1 VTLVL
6 SWHLITHSDGW
17 VLVHI
22 TTIIGY
28 YVTSL
33 LTRHDIGVT
42 LLAMDNLKVH
52 KHNDLI
58 QAKYSVMT
66 MPEQLLL
73 LAVIG
78 KSDPREITAETLIE
92 VTVSD
97 FQDLLN
103 SSRKDSY
110 GELKKA
116 VKRLYNR
123 SVVIDN
129 PDPENPRLSSTE
141 TRWVSSINYFD
152 GEGLIQLNLAPK
164 ILPYLANLKD
174 NYTSFFVRHVASFK
188 SSYGVRLYE
197 LLIQWQGKGSRE
209 IDIDWLRDQWQL
221 QDKYQ
226 AMNDFK
232 KRVID
237 PAMKDINDHSN
248 LWVKFGQ
255 RKRGRKVVAFQFEF
269 GLKDDVSTS
278 KSLTKK
284 QADALAKVGESY
296 PQLYA
301 RLKKE
306 GYRIKK

>member
-1 VTLVL
+1 
-6 SWHLITHSDGW
+6 
-17 VLVHI
+17 
-22 TTIIGY
+22 
-28 YVTSL
+28 
-33 LTRHDIGVT
+33 
-42 LLAMDNLKVH
+42 MDNLKVH

-284 QADALAKVGESY
+284 QADSLAKVGESY